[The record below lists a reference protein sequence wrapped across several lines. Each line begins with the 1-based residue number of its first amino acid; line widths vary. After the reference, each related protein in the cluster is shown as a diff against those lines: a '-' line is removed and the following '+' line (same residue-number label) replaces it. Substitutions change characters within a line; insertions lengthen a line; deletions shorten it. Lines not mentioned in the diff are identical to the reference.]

1 MTVWRKKY
9 SYCLPDYGY
18 IYSTCLLHKKR
29 RHCLHPILW
38 HWVVACCQNSKNILQ
53 STYYNWPSI
62 KCMATLMATLQWP
75 LNGGYIDCSI
85 EVHNKLVSSLIG
97 TLLYFWNKHI
107 MGALLLDRAAFM
119 CNSFL
124 QLFLDFNKGQV
135 WSPNRQMQYKSLTI
149 EKYRVKIKTGPT
161 GNQVLVLFFRP
172 LYSNK
177 YPLYSNIWQ
186 GPKVVHQCGSIGSTN
201 ILILTK

>member
-1 MTVWRKKY
+1 MVT
-9 SYCLPDYGY
+9 Y
-18 IYSTCLLHKKR
+18 IVH
-29 RHCLHPILW
+29 
-38 HWVVACCQNSKNILQ
+38 ACCIKRDVIVYIPFCGTGLWRAARIPKISYNPHTTIDPPL
-53 STYYNWPSI
+53 STRPPSGY
-62 KCMATLMATLQWP
+62 LQWP

-177 YPLYSNIWQ
+177 YSLYSNIWQ

-201 ILILTK
+201 ILILMK

>member
-38 HWVVACCQNSKNILQ
+38 HWVVACCQNSKNIL
-53 STYYNWPSI
+53 STYYNWTSI
-62 KCMATLMATLQWP
+62 KCMATLRVHQWP

-97 TLLYFWNKHI
+97 TLLHFWNKHI

-119 CNSFL
+119 RNSFL

-161 GNQVLVLFFRP
+161 GNQAIVLFFRP

>member
-38 HWVVACCQNSKNILQ
+38 HWVVACCQIPKIS
-53 STYYNWPSI
+53 YNPHTTIDPPLSAWPPSGY
-62 KCMATLMATLQWP
+62 LQWP

-186 GPKVVHQCGSIGSTN
+186 DPKVVHQCGSIGSTN
-201 ILILTK
+201 ILILMK